1 MPESRVR
8 KKAPFTPPAAKSAAR
23 KPNPRWYVPVMLG
36 LMVLG
41 LIWVVVFYIS
51 QTAYPVPKI
60 GNWNLVIGFAVL
72 LTGFGMTTRW
82 R

>member
-1 MPESRVR
+1 MPESSVR
-8 KKAPFTPPAAKSAAR
+8 KKAPFTPPPVRSTAR
-23 KPNPRWYVPVMLG
+23 KPNPRWFVPVMLG

-51 QTAYPVPKI
+51 ETSYPIPRI
-60 GNWNLVIGFAVL
+60 GTWNLLIGFGLL